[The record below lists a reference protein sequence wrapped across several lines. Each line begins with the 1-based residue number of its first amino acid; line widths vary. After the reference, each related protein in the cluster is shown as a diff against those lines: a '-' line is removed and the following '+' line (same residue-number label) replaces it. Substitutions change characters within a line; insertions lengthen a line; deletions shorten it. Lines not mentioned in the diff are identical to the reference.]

1 MKSCLNMEFLL
12 FLLPAA
18 AAAFYLLPHASLRT
32 SKDGIIMC
40 GLVGKREHAT
50 DQRLVTWS
58 SLMSNDLVLCGK
70 TRKTCNPLELPT

>member
-1 MKSCLNMEFLL
+1 MEFLL
-12 FLLPAA
+12 PLLPAA
-18 AAAFYLLPHASLRT
+18 AAAFYLLPHASLRA

-50 DQRLVTWS
+50 GQRLVTWS